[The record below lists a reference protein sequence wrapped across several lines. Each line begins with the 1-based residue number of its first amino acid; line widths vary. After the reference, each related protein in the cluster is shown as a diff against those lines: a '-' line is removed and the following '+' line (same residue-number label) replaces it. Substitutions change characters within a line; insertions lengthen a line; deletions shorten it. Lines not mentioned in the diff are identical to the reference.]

1 MFILHF
7 ISNLVRL
14 FFKELLL
21 LGIVTFKAEVDWNG
35 RVLDS
40 CGKCEEAQLTPHG
53 KRAFLRSNQLSHTEI
68 ATIYTKTAKSINC
81 HE

>member
-1 MFILHF
+1 VIA
-7 ISNLVRL
+7 IKERI

-40 CGKCEEAQLTPHG
+40 SGRCEEAQLTPHG
-53 KRAFLRSNQLSHTEI
+53 KRASWSGNQLTHTKI
-68 ATIYTKTAKSINC
+68 ATIYTKTA
-81 HE
+81 